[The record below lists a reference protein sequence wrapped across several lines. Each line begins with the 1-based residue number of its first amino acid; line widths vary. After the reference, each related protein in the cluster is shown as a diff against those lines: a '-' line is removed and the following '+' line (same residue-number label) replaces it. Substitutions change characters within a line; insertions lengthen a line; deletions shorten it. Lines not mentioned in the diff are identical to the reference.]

1 MVVLNG
7 LDELLLDQAGLKFV
21 SDSIPRGADDNIF
34 NAHLLL
40 PNLTISPAATLP
52 LQCLY
57 AALQH
62 IAERAR
68 VGDKVLK
75 LLCEPLGGRI
85 VRVVQRAVVEVGYA
99 RDVIVVGAEVVLNG
113 RDLRVKRDE
122 APGGGE
128 AVPAAVR
135 TSL

>member
-1 MVVLNG
+1 MMRHNCTY
-7 LDELLLDQAGLKFV
+7 
-21 SDSIPRGADDNIF
+21 
-34 NAHLLL
+34 LL
-40 PNLTISPAATLP
+40 PPNLAVSSCPTLL

-57 AALQH
+57 PALEDV
-62 IAERAR
+62 AEGAR
-68 VGDKVLK
+68 VGHEVLELLHN
-75 LLCEPLGGRI
+75 LLCDCIIG
-85 VRVVQRAVVEVGYA
+85 VVQRAVVEVGYA
-99 RDVIVVGAEVVLNG
+99 RDVIVVCAEVVLNG